1 MVVQE
6 LTCLTIIKV
15 SNITEKCNYL
25 IEILAINV
33 TINKCVVFLNAHK
46 VTSTALVVLQK
57 CKPWDAYYFQ
67 VTIIL

>member
-33 TINKCVVFLNAHK
+33 TINKCVVF
-46 VTSTALVVLQK
+46 
-57 CKPWDAYYFQ
+57 
-67 VTIIL
+67 